1 MSIYQDAAVLS
12 PEARERLQE
21 SLKLARMLTNL
32 GVSRDMNHLSEIS
45 LALSGTKH
53 TRKSD
58 PSHRNGPVIRTKREV
73 A

>member
-21 SLKLARMLTNL
+21 SLKIARMLTNL
-32 GVSRDMNHLSEIS
+32 GVSRDENLLGQIS
-45 LALSGTKH
+45 LALKGTKH
-53 TRKSD
+53 RKLSD
-58 PSHRNGPVIRTKREV
+58 PSHRNGPVIRTKGEV